1 MGERI
6 EIKLFATLG
15 RVFSVPDS
23 IDLSS
28 PWLIQDLIREI
39 GIPDGKVTII
49 FVNSRHADKTDT
61 VHPGETL
68 SLFPPVG
75 GG

>member
-1 MGERI
+1 MGEQI

-15 RVFSVPDS
+15 RVFSVPES
-23 IDLSS
+23 MDLGS
-28 PWLIQDLIREI
+28 PRVIQDIVREI
-39 GIPDGKVTII
+39 GIPDGKVTIV
-49 FVNSRHADKTDT
+49 FVNSRHADMSDV